1 MNFIKD
7 DLRNKIGDYSFYYDL
22 FILGQSNLEHS
33 MRIAIEGKNLDNV
46 DFTSYMHIG
55 NKMLKKNLYNYPRML
70 IIL

>member
-46 DFTSYMHIG
+46 DFTSAYAYWKQ
-55 NKMLKKNLYNYPRML
+55 NVQRKLYNYQRM
-70 IIL
+70 